1 VSTSLIKTTVR
12 AIGKPINLVF
22 IGLDYAGK
30 TAMFIRLRTGKFQ
43 SDLKPTISSTMDSIT
58 IPDDDGMLEVNII
71 DLGGQKMLRDQW
83 KLYIEKINS
92 VIFVIDSND
101 RERFAE
107 AKEEFQQRVK
117 PALKGQP
124 CIIACNKTDL
134 HTKEDRL
141 NIETEI
147 EKLLEL
153 GQDNQFLITST
164 SQKTGYGLPKVTK
177 FLRERLSTKRP
188 I

>member
-1 VSTSLIKTTVR
+1 MSASLIKTTVR
-12 AIGKPINLVF
+12 AIGQPINLVF
-22 IGLDYAGK
+22 CGLDYAGK
-30 TAMFIRLRTGKFQ
+30 TAMFIRLKTGKFQ
-43 SDLKPTISSTMDSIT
+43 PDLKPTISSSMDSIT

-83 KLYIEKINS
+83 KHYIEKSNS

-101 RERFAE
+101 KERFAE

-117 PALKGQP
+117 TTLRGRP

-141 NIETEI
+141 RIETEI
-147 EKLLEL
+147 EELLDL
-153 GQDNQFLITST
+153 GQDSQFLITST

-177 FLRERLSTKRP
+177 FLREKLTSH
-188 I
+188 